1 MKKAVVGIM
10 FIVSAFLFVGCGG
23 KSQSIYIVNPTPLK
37 KESSKYYVKDL
48 NVTLYHGHGRNI
60 ENKTFSSEQDLQA
73 LFAKDIQAHLVT
85 KKLFSKDGYGL
96 SISIDYTR
104 TYNYGGNA
112 LNKPQYIYVVKI
124 YDSLKHILLV
134 NYSIPLSTTKYA
146 YFEDAAVNLE
156 IGLYQW
162 DAEDEP
168 RDIDLI
174 SKTLVNEISLLGN

>member
-1 MKKAVVGIM
+1 MKKAIIWLMLIM
-10 FIVSAFLFVGCGG
+10 SAFVLIGCSS
-23 KSQSIYIVNPTPLK
+23 KSQSIYIINPTPLK

-48 NVTLYHGHGRNI
+48 NVTLYHGHGRNL
-60 ENKTFSSEQDLQA
+60 ENKTFSSEQELQG

-85 KKLFSKDGYGL
+85 KKIFSKDGYGL
-96 SISIDYTR
+96 SITLDYTR

-112 LNKPQYIYVVKI
+112 LNKPQYVYTVKI
-124 YDSLKHILLV
+124 YDSSNNTLLV
-134 NYSIPLSTTKYA
+134 SYSIPPSTTKYA
-146 YFEDAAVNLE
+146 YLEDAAVSFK

-162 DAEDEP
+162 GAEDEP